1 MHIKDIFLVLI
12 VIVIWGVN
20 FTVIKVGLEELPP
33 ILFSAMRFAIVAIPA
48 LFFVP
53 FPKTSIWNVIG
64 VGMFLGVIKFSLLF
78 ISMDVGLT
86 AGLASLLLQ
95 AQVIFTILLSIL
107 LFKEK
112 IKKNQFF
119 GIIISTAG
127 FSLFFFS
134 NEGNLT
140 ILGLVLI
147 LFAAL
152 FWALSNLI
160 MKKMKDVDLFHF
172 MVWISLIPP
181 LPLAILSYF
190 METQSPISLLLD
202 ASLQLWLVVA
212 YTGFISTLLAFAIW
226 GKLLKTYEAATV
238 TPFALLI
245 PVVGMITSSIVLNE
259 SLGNIELFG
268 SVLVMLGLIICVLGA
283 KFNKFITNKV
293 LSLKVK

>member
-1 MHIKDIFLVLI
+1 MNIKDIFLVLI
-12 VIVIWGVN
+12 VVVIWGVN
-20 FTVIKVGLEELPP
+20 FTVIKIGLEELPP
-33 ILFSAMRFAIVAIPA
+33 VLFSAMRFAIVAIPA
-48 LFFVP
+48 VFFVP
-53 FPKTSIWNVIG
+53 FPKTSIWNVVG
-64 VGMFLGVIKFSLLF
+64 VGIFLGVIKFSLLF

-95 AQVIFTILLSIL
+95 AQVVLTVLLSIL

-112 IKKNQFF
+112 LKKNQFF
-119 GIIISTAG
+119 GIIISIAG

-134 NEGNLT
+134 REGNLT

-147 LFAAL
+147 LFAAF

-160 MKKMKDVDLFHF
+160 MKRMKDVDLFHF

-181 LPLAILSYF
+181 LPLAILSYV

-202 ASLQLWLVVA
+202 ASLQFWLVVA

-226 GKLLKTYEAATV
+226 GKLLKTYAAATV

-259 SLGNIELFG
+259 SLVQIELFG
-268 SVLVMLGLIICVLGA
+268 SVLVMIGLIVCVLGDR
-283 KFNKFITNKV
+283 FNDFIKNRFFKK
-293 LSLKVK
+293 S